1 MIDYNAIDIHWIE
14 KVSKANRKADMTL
27 VEKTIR
33 ALVLLEGLSKAELP
47 FVFKGGTSLMLLT
60 KSSKRMSIDIDIIMP
75 DVPERLTETL
85 EHIAT
90 KQGFIRVEP
99 QERNAANNVPKT
111 HYKFWYNPIYRRDYP
126 KLSRN
131 NIII

>member
-33 ALVLLEGLSKAELP
+33 AFVLLEGLATAGLP

-60 KSSKRMSIDIDIIMP
+60 KSNKRMSIDIDIIMP
-75 DVPERLTETL
+75 DV
-85 EHIAT
+85 I
-90 KQGFIRVEP
+90 KQIEKQHP
-99 QERNAANNVPKT
+99 LARNAKSAAWEAA
-111 HYKFWYNPIYRRDYP
+111 FMW
-126 KLSRN
+126 
-131 NIII
+131 

>member
-1 MIDYNAIDIHWIE
+1 MIDYDAIDIHWIE

-33 ALVLLEGLSKAELP
+33 AFILLEGLATAGLP

-75 DVPERLTETL
+75 DVPAHLTETL
-85 EHIAT
+85 EDIAK

-99 QERNAANNVPKT
+99 QERNGVAKVPKMPQKPRIFP
-111 HYKFWYNPIYRRDYP
+111 H
-126 KLSRN
+126 
-131 NIII
+131 